1 MNEMNLV
8 ENINNSFDLVKNL
21 EIEEN
26 SIVFAIN
33 NSKLNK
39 FYFNAGK
46 RDYFISVHN
55 KLKDVESKLIQNQNL
70 IDPIVYE
77 NIMKSLNKFI
87 NSIEISIKSIDNI
100 IDDYSNY
107 REVDFTNLRN
117 SFYQNKINSDVYLND
132 IKNIDLLKL
141 VNNYS
146 NKKKEENNQ
155 EPKYEEIKDD
165 NINYETIPENNEYQ
179 EINNNE
185 EEYQKLEPER
195 SVEELMGQIQYN
207 SLENYNQKLMEFRT
221 KHEIDLIDKQI
232 MVLENSA
239 KIKDLI
245 TLEQLKTK
253 KVSLEQYLDKYNNKK
268 SGIIVS
274 RENLIKK
281 NDEVINDL
289 SESVNTLNS
298 NKYESKLF
306 NSVNNLKIFVTSAY
320 INKLNKSKQN
330 LIINQR
336 QAVINKFNGRYA
348 KISKLAMVKGTVV
361 GTIDKLKMLK
371 NQVIS
376 EANNIVNDLNHT
388 NENSI
393 KYSI

>member
-26 SIVFAIN
+26 SILFAIN

-179 EINNNE
+179 EINNHE

-245 TLEQLKTK
+245 TLQQLKAK
-253 KVSLEQYLDKYNNKK
+253 KFSLEQYLDKYNNKK

-320 INKLNKSKQN
+320 INKLNKSKQK